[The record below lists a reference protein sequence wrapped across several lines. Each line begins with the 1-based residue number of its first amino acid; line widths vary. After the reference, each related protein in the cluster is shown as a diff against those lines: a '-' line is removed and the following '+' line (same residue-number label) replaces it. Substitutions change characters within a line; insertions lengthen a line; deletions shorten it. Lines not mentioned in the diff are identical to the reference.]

1 MGAGHPR
8 IAFELDTF
16 GWLQP
21 AHYIVDSDYRERKWA
36 GSSVEVWTV
45 GQIEAARQTLD
56 LIKGRL
62 RTGGLFPELALFD
75 CHACH
80 TPMSEQGWAKSG
92 SALPPGSVRL
102 NDANFVMLYAIAS
115 VFDKDAEKG
124 IKQGMSR
131 LHRAVNKGQNFDAAM
146 SQILA
151 QLNQLDVKVDGSS
164 ILGRSD
170 ELIKAI
176 LKTTTRSPMVDYVA
190 AEQAVMAVDMLLSAT
205 GRRNGH
211 ADWLD
216 RAYESLSD
224 EDKFDSQRFSRVIRA
239 YTG

>member
-1 MGAGHPR
+1 MSDKSCLKVKLLCRAVLV
-8 IAFELDTF
+8 ELD
-16 GWLQP
+16 
-21 AHYIVDSDYRERKWA
+21 AD
-36 GSSVEVWTV
+36 
-45 GQIEAARQTLD
+45 
-56 LIKGRL
+56 
-62 RTGGLFPELALFD
+62 
-75 CHACH
+75 
-80 TPMSEQGWAKSG
+80 
-92 SALPPGSVRL
+92 
-102 NDANFVMLYAIAS
+102 FVVYAIAS
-115 VFDKDAEKG
+115 VFRQGREEKG

-151 QLNQLDVKVDGSS
+151 QLNQLDAKVDGSS

-216 RAYESLSD
+216 RAYEDLSD

-239 YTG
+239 YTS